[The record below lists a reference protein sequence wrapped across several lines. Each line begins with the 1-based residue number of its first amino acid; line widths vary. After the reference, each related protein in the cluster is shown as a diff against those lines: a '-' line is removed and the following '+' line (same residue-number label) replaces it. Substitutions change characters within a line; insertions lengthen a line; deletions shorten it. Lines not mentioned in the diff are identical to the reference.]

1 MSKCTTQTSHAMP
14 LHSSY
19 YAVTMC
25 VCARDLVLSQLY
37 CFQNGWNRNSGATS
51 IVKFVFDLQSF
62 SYSRSHHRMFIACGE
77 TKALSFARKS
87 ALFVQLSLVTL
98 TWFRC
103 IPTCMPTWTVEEI
116 QELKLSLMNRIKV
129 GTLVPRKFFLFILAF
144 DDFVFI
150 RYDECM
156 TIFLYH
162 VPSVL

>member
-1 MSKCTTQTSHAMP
+1 
-14 LHSSY
+14 
-19 YAVTMC
+19 
-25 VCARDLVLSQLY
+25 
-37 CFQNGWNRNSGATS
+37 
-51 IVKFVFDLQSF
+51 
-62 SYSRSHHRMFIACGE
+62 MFIACGE

-87 ALFVQLSLVTL
+87 ALFVQLPSHFDVVSLHSD
-98 TWFRC
+98 
-103 IPTCMPTWTVEEI
+103 MHANSWTVEEI

>member
-1 MSKCTTQTSHAMP
+1 
-14 LHSSY
+14 
-19 YAVTMC
+19 
-25 VCARDLVLSQLY
+25 
-37 CFQNGWNRNSGATS
+37 
-51 IVKFVFDLQSF
+51 
-62 SYSRSHHRMFIACGE
+62 MFIACGE
-77 TKALSFARKS
+77 LKLKRLLLHGKALC
-87 ALFVQLSLVTL
+87 LFNSLVTL

-162 VPSVL
+162 VPGVL